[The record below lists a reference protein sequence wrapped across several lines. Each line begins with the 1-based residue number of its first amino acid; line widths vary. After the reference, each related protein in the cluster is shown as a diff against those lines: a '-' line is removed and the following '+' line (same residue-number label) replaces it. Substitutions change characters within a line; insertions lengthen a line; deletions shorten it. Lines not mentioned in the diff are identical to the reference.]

1 MVPFKAIIK
10 GNQTWFCSTH
20 YPGKSNLIPFKA
32 IIRGN
37 QTWFR
42 SKPLSEEIKLGSVQI
57 HYQGKSNLVPF
68 KSIIKGNQTWFRS
81 KPSICPWNQNNL
93 HSMQSSQKIKTTFVY
108 CRLPRKLK
116 TDSGK
121 ILLPIK
127 SKRHPFNSICHLPY
141 KSNLVPFTPNP
152 PKRTRL
158 KNLLRNSL
166 SGSKKDGGAT
176 QFSLR
181 CKRNSHR
188 YSNSRKNSGFFF
200 LIPWIKIIRMS
211 YLSERA

>member
-1 MVPFKAIIK
+1 MVYLFQNYFQNITCQKDGIFGELMI
-10 GNQTWFCSTH
+10 S
-20 YPGKSNLIPFKA
+20 
-32 IIRGN
+32 
-37 QTWFR
+37 
-42 SKPLSEEIKLGSVQI
+42 
-57 HYQGKSNLVPF
+57 LVV
-68 KSIIKGNQTWFRS
+68 
-81 KPSICPWNQNNL
+81 L
-93 HSMQSSQKIKTTFVY
+93 SMQSSQKIKTTFVY

-188 YSNSRKNSGFFF
+188 YSQSKKIPEFFF
-200 LIPWIKIIRMS
+200 
-211 YLSERA
+211 